1 MSSINVPQRR
11 LIEGSISKSDEG
23 AAKLKQMTA
32 VMSITESAAKV
43 KNLVDEVSAG
53 NQEQAQ
59 GVEQISKTML
69 ELERAIERS
78 VETAE
83 ESAAAGEELA
93 AQTESMNAVAREL
106 RVLVT
111 G

>member
-1 MSSINVPQRR
+1 MAFDRGFHLEVGRR
-11 LIEGSISKSDEG
+11 RCQAETNDGGDEHHRKCSQSEKPG
-23 AAKLKQMTA
+23 
-32 VMSITESAAKV
+32 
-43 KNLVDEVSAG
+43 DEVSAG
-53 NQEQAQ
+53 NQEEAQ